1 MNKNIWVLCEH
12 TKAAAPH
19 TLQLLHKANELAGQI
34 GAKVSVVYVGPLSKK
49 ELEELVL
56 YGAENVIYC
65 QCKVQD
71 EFVYTKALAS
81 MVKEKEPGL
90 IMFPASS
97 LGKTLAASL
106 SSEFEAGLTADCI
119 EIDCEED
126 GFVFLRAAL
135 NHTVIAKIKGIH
147 SKLQMCTV
155 RQNVF
160 TAATVGTA
168 GKLHMEEFIYESSE
182 NPLSLVGLI
191 NQKEK
196 GKSTHHIGLSK
207 VVFTVG
213 RGIGN
218 KENFDKLL
226 KIAQR
231 LNAEV
236 LGTRA
241 AVEEGYM
248 EKYRQVGQSGINI
261 CPDLYIGFGISG
273 ASQHMVGIKNAKVII
288 AVNSDEFA
296 PIFDYADYAIVDDVS
311 SVLEELEMIC

>member
-1 MNKNIWVLCEH
+1 MNKNIWVLCDQ
-12 TKAAAPH
+12 TKAVTPH
-19 TLQLLHKANELAGQI
+19 TLQLLYKANELAGQI
-34 GAKVSVVYVGPLSKK
+34 EAKVSVVYIGPLPKK
-49 ELEELVL
+49 ELEELAF
-56 YGAENVIYC
+56 YGAENVIYF
-65 QCKVQD
+65 QCREQD

-90 IMFPASS
+90 IIFPASI
-97 LGKTLAASL
+97 LGRTLAASL

-119 EIDCEED
+119 EIDWEKD
-126 GFVFLRAAL
+126 GFVFFRAAL

-155 RQNVF
+155 KQNVF
-160 TAATVGTA
+160 TTATVGTT
-168 GKLHMEEFIYESSE
+168 GKLHIEEFIYESSE
-182 NPLSLVGLI
+182 NPLSLVEII

-196 GKSTHHIGLSK
+196 ENSTHHIGLSK

-241 AVEEGYM
+241 AVEEGYI
-248 EKYRQVGQSGINI
+248 EKCKQIGQSGINI
-261 CPDLYIGFGISG
+261 CPTYGW
-273 ASQHMVGIKNAKVII
+273 IKKCKNGYC
-288 AVNSDEFA
+288 S
-296 PIFDYADYAIVDDVS
+296 
-311 SVLEELEMIC
+311 